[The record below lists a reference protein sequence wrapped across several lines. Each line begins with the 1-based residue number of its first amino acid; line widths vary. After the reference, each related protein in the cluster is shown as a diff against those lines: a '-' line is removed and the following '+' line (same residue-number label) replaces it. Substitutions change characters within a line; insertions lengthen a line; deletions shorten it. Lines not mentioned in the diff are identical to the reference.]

1 MAVFAFSLAGALAVA
16 ARKPPL
22 ALAALLLGAGWP
34 ATMLP
39 GDNELARGL
48 LILATGLVLL
58 AAVRPGP
65 LKLRSQVLTGAA
77 VVVLALTLSA
87 SGAVAKSQFVDWQSW
102 DFYNKPDA
110 PVGVS
115 YVWRAD
121 YDGVKF
127 PNKRTRVLQVR
138 GSSRRATGGPRRSTP
153 SPKTTG
159 TKDPTAA
166 YPPEDDR
173 RSDFSTEELAL
184 MPSGAEDRGSGRA
197 PT

>member
-1 MAVFAFSLAGALAVA
+1 M
-16 ARKPPL
+16 
-22 ALAALLLGAGWP
+22 
-34 ATMLP
+34 
-39 GDNELARGL
+39 
-48 LILATGLVLL
+48 LL

-65 LKLRSQVLTGAA
+65 LKVRSQVLAGGA

-87 SGAVAKSQFVDWQSW
+87 SGAVAKSQFVNWQSW

-138 GSSRRATGGPRRSTP
+138 GSSRANYWRATTLDSFTE
-153 SPKTTG
+153 
-159 TKDPTAA
+159 DHWDEDLTAA
-166 YPPEDDR
+166 YP
-173 RSDFSTEELAL
+173 A
-184 MPSGAEDRGSGRA
+184 GGRECA
-197 PT
+197 PTSRPRSSRSCPLARRTPRSGSVPT